1 MSDQLSYSSQV
12 NTIAL
17 VIPARMDSKRYF
29 GKLLELYKGKEIL
42 RHVLEIA
49 QRATIPG
56 AEVWVATDSEVIASK
71 VLSWGGKVFRSQPG
85 LRNGTE
91 RIAEFSRY
99 NPRDFYIN
107 IQGDDPTIAHQVIT
121 RTYEELILGKFQ
133 VVTPCFRITNRKVFN
148 DPNKVKIV
156 KKSNDAVV
164 YFSRSPIPNID
175 SHESKSKNLNIEDG
189 INTLGHIGVYGY
201 TFESLHIYDG
211 LPESQLEIHEK
222 LEQLRFIE
230 SGIEIGTFLVEL
242 RWPTKDYFQKSNLHL
257 TLKF

>member
-71 VLSWGGKVFRSQPG
+71 VLGWGGKVFRSQPG

-230 SGIEIGTFLVEL
+230 SGIEIGTFLVEFTPSAVDSPL
-242 RWPTKDYFQKSNLHL
+242 DLVALNQEVN
-257 TLKF
+257 